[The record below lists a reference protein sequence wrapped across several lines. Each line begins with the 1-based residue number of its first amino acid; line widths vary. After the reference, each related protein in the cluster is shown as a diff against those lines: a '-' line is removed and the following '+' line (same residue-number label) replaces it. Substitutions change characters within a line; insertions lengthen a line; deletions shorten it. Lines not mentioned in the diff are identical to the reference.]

1 MDEKR
6 SINLTIDG
14 IPMNLI
20 IQASEEE
27 IVRKAAKEINERVSK
42 YKSGYTEPE
51 SFYFLAYATL
61 QYAIKAKPIQYIL
74 KTIKIEYT
82 YSSLS
87 RGNNKLSHANGSP
100 IT

>member
-27 IVRKAAKEINERVSK
+27 IVRKAAKEINERVLK
-42 YKSGYTEPE
+42 YKSGRNEPE
-51 SFYFLAYATL
+51 PFYFLAFTALLNTSRML
-61 QYAIKAKPIQYIL
+61 QMEEKL
-74 KTIKIEYT
+74 KEIEGI
-82 YSSLS
+82 SS
-87 RGNNKLSHANGSP
+87 KLDEYVKE
-100 IT
+100 

>member
-42 YKSGYTEPE
+42 YKSG
-51 SFYFLAYATL
+51 
-61 QYAIKAKPIQYIL
+61 
-74 KTIKIEYT
+74 
-82 YSSLS
+82 
-87 RGNNKLSHANGSP
+87 
-100 IT
+100 

>member
-27 IVRKAAKEINERVSK
+27 IVRKAAQEINERVSK

-61 QYAIKAKPIQYIL
+61 QYAIKAMQQEQKLEEIEKISSKLDEYI
-74 KTIKIEYT
+74 KTE
-82 YSSLS
+82 
-87 RGNNKLSHANGSP
+87 
-100 IT
+100 